1 MDLFRTHTALSDPA
15 VAAGF
20 TVRYCES
27 GEGALS
33 ARAIQ
38 VAAMRS
44 SLLRAA
50 LLLALV
56 SAKASTAQETREPA
70 IVSKCRKAVPN
81 YVDSVAVSAW
91 TEAHRTDGVNVWVD
105 PAMAAVVD
113 LAGRSLRWRI
123 TNRLSRW
130 NTPNAPR
137 VRSVVANRGDAQ
149 IAFVYGLTSARS
161 ELDGTTSRTLSGL
174 YTTGAVVELN
184 TLEASGL
191 RSDIAQDAA
200 VLDRAT
206 AAALHEF
213 GHALGIHGHSP
224 SRSDLMF
231 RDGSGE
237 NCGAACGP
245 SAADRNTLAYLACRA
260 IENGSG
266 WATN

>member
-1 MDLFRTHTALSDPA
+1 
-15 VAAGF
+15 
-20 TVRYCES
+20 
-27 GEGALS
+27 
-33 ARAIQ
+33 
-38 VAAMRS
+38 MRL

-70 IVSKCRKAVPN
+70 FISKCRKSVPN

-91 TEAHRTDGVNVWVD
+91 IESHRTNGVRVWVD

-113 LAGRSLRWRI
+113 IAGRSLRWRI

-130 NTPNAPR
+130 NTPNIPR
-137 VRSVVANRGDAQ
+137 VSSVVAKREDAQ
-149 IAFVYGLTSARS
+149 IVFVYGLTSERS
-161 ELDGTTSRTLSGL
+161 ELDGTTTRTLSGL
-174 YTTGAVVELN
+174 YTTGALIELN
-184 TLEASGL
+184 TLEGIGL

-231 RDGSGE
+231 PDGSGE
-237 NCGAACGP
+237 NCGAGCGP

-266 WATN
+266 WASH

>member
-1 MDLFRTHTALSDPA
+1 MARGSLRPLLMATL
-15 VAAGF
+15 VAAQ
-20 TVRYCES
+20 S
-27 GEGALS
+27 
-33 ARAIQ
+33 I
-38 VAAMRS
+38 AAEPQAPEPQAS
-44 SLLRAA
+44 SRC
-50 LLLALV
+50 V
-56 SAKASTAQETREPA
+56 KASPH
-70 IVSKCRKAVPN
+70 

-91 TEAHRTDGVNVWVD
+91 IESHRTNGVRVWVD

-113 LAGRSLRWRI
+113 IAGRSLRWRI

-130 NTPNAPR
+130 NTPNIPR
-137 VRSVVANRGDAQ
+137 VSSVVAKREDAQ
-149 IAFVYGLTSARS
+149 IVFIYGLTSARS
-161 ELDGTTSRTLSGL
+161 ELDGTTTRTLSGL
-174 YTTGAVVELN
+174 YTTGALIELN
-184 TLEASGL
+184 TLEGIGL

-231 RDGSGE
+231 PDGSGE
-237 NCGAACGP
+237 NCGAGCGP

-266 WATN
+266 WASH